1 MPEAPYVDSGLQTG
15 LNNTDIL
22 QLKLETMNNFDRVM
36 NQQPYLTGKF
46 DFYQPDP
53 NAQKG
58 ITETDKIIND
68 LQTGR
73 TDFSD
78 YITHPDKK
86 IRDVANSIVYQ
97 KASGDPFYKRNVG
110 GVEIAPYDKS
120 MDKFLSK
127 DYGFR
132 FDRDNEDFYYRNDYM
147 DDGWFGRTAKNIPKF
162 LGRVIVPA
170 VAKLFEGVGYIGSML
185 TSIGSDNYWAD
196 VADNGMSKWLEGLE
210 QDFKDQVL
218 PVYKQAGFDEKGFF
232 TKLVDW
238 SFWNDEVADGVA
250 FMASAAIP
258 GMGFAKLGTLGKFGE
273 AFSTVN
279 KVGKFASKVGMG
291 SWAELTSWTFNTAME
306 ASMEGSGV
314 FKEVKRR
321 LELERAQGLNNL
333 SDEDIRERSGNM
345 AANTVGGNFAVLGLS
360 NAFENTLFF
369 KPFKEIKGRAALQL
383 GEDFKVGS
391 RAIDNLASRNP
402 FASGLSRTS
411 FYGSKAVQGIVAEGL
426 WEENAQLAIQRI
438 NQGDADGRNFFQ
450 QLGKQ
455 TLAAF
460 GGNDPEAS
468 VSMGLG
474 ALIGAGA
481 STLISKA
488 SGERQKIIEN
498 TRKALDYGKAA
509 YNDLFSTTDIYER
522 DDSNSVVFEGNTPK
536 VDPKKMAAKQ
546 KAMLG
551 VAASMG
557 LTNLDSYDKSAPMQY
572 EAKLALANYV
582 RSLGKIGVEGVSQ
595 RMSQVTPET
604 ATLFGMDPTKLKEQ
618 TKDFAGLANTFEDLS
633 KDVDTLPP
641 GKRPADTTDEEY
653 DRVETGRKNAIYE
666 AGAGNAILSQF
677 VAKETSAMLSSLN
690 QFRNLNNAS
699 LSQFPVDQ
707 VNTMLLQ
714 KKLNDEII
722 KSKEFKDMSDLEKD
736 YHTKRAEQLEKE
748 IESYK
753 KNYELALQDSKISP
767 NGYYIPTVKNA
778 DGTTTPIKFDNKS
791 IQSQQQIAAYQNT
804 IDKNTHAA
812 DLFADENGYDNYL
825 SWHSTPFLNKL
836 KQFAEKAKA
845 AGANQITENNP
856 GDFNKILEHVRKT
869 LFSDNY
875 VPTPEMQELVIQY
888 KDLVDKL
895 MKEYKEVSE
904 NNRLAILNKKL
915 TTLKEQQAKI
925 ANQVRSYRSKTADK
939 KTELEILGEELEM
952 VANSKPTNQ
961 KRISAA
967 IEKLEADIKK
977 VDDWLVKQQ
986 QKLGDLE
993 NQIAVT
999 EQEIESGDLKGL
1011 AGALSELKQEKDWL
1025 SNKVA
1030 ETKTIVDRLKKLVND
1045 IRRIAYKLFG
1055 NKEGYQR
1062 NLAKGRHE
1070 AVGYETELQGNR
1082 TALQDARDALT
1093 ELQDLQKVLDAKY
1106 QENLD
1111 ELQAIRTATDQYFKA
1126 QYSII
1131 TKQAS
1136 DPENLD
1142 DATITKGMTSDK
1154 EVFPIVPTSGGMAFD
1169 SEDGFDGNTYQRPLH
1184 TKFFTTT
1191 FQDWS
1196 DKPISAMEKDE
1207 QDMFALLEFLS
1218 SPMSS
1223 AAAAK
1228 KLGKGRLMALTVTRN
1243 NVKKLGLE
1251 EVLAERAEYFKI
1263 EDPAL
1268 THVEVIPVIE
1278 EGGYLYYIDT
1288 KLNRLGRV
1296 GEPITQTVDDKA
1308 QGERLKI
1315 EKDRETELETLNLQ
1329 FKAGDLELEDFAAEE
1344 KRINDT
1350 YEALLDKLP
1359 PAPKGSANMVRRSLR
1374 TAKYTAAEME
1384 QYPVKYSEE
1393 DMATA
1398 LQVATDWRKDL
1409 LQITAKSA
1417 DHAYEFFIT
1426 RGIPNK
1432 MHMQDGKPAKNP
1444 VVGTILPKSAVN
1456 GQTVR
1461 VFSNINQPILNGVK
1475 IEVPAGRPFI
1485 YTKTKTHEQL
1495 HAADNQP
1502 LTTTQV
1508 ANVSRVFQEMLADYL
1523 QKVQQRISASTTF
1536 PEKLKVA
1543 ITEAGGIQNLSIDQ
1557 KRAVFKNISND
1568 PSTKGFKLFNGNYT
1582 AYLHSTVYF
1591 GKVESNKQFDPL
1603 DPNKLD
1609 DKQPHK
1615 NQVYFSG
1622 PYLVFGAGGPSI
1634 DITDPTAV
1642 MSEPVQAFLN
1652 SQNHNIRY
1660 FTNPDVA
1667 ARSFTEYY
1675 VDDKG
1680 EMKPRIWKNYSEY
1693 LINDT
1698 YPDGK
1703 KRDEIPV
1710 TTAIK
1715 TAEQKKT
1722 ENNNDP
1728 YYPYV
1733 SRSVSLR
1740 TDEVEATT
1748 IVKKAGVKTQPAVQ
1762 QVDTIASDLT
1772 ADQIFGEIY
1781 AHFGRPEG
1789 KKATTK
1795 KAEPT
1800 PEKKPPAP
1808 QGEVTMIDALEAYMA
1823 EQREK
1828 NAKEE
1833 SKEEEEKE
1841 TPSGEE
1847 PYSNIPDY
1855 SEPNKDSSAPPLP
1868 FEQDDDLNLRVAK
1881 GGIFATEEDLDSVIS
1896 DIHRMLPQFP
1906 IERLKKVIQTS
1917 TGLQAWGQFV
1927 DNTIKLYELAERGTG
1942 YHEAFEAVAN
1952 KLLSNAEWKA
1962 LSNEFHNRKGFFTD
1976 RETGTRIRY
1985 AEATEHQ
1992 VKEQLAEEFMD
2003 YKLNNVSPPTPQAKS
2018 FLRMI
2023 WEFIKSLF
2031 GAHTTIAKVFES
2043 IDKGKFATRSVRAI
2057 NRFKNNYKVKI
2068 LPALPIVMKRDL
2080 YHGATAYMFQNIFNS
2095 PESLTQLDDIDLTG
2109 EQVYEPIRAQ
2119 FINSVN
2125 SLKANAKVETNEK
2138 LKADYETSAKAIDY
2152 ALENWQE
2159 FVEGHKQ
2166 SIKHLRIKFEQ
2177 EELEQTNEQKDNQN
2191 RNDYLSDVFKIDG
2204 KRSASKSVR
2213 FLFYSLLK
2221 LGFNTKGEARDINGH
2236 VAGKVRVIPSSVFMR
2251 SLASY
2256 DQFMLKALEEMGNLG
2271 SFSRVEEKLRELS
2284 GITEIEDTRNPE
2296 VRQALIQ
2303 SMDNEKATWT
2313 QLYGNL
2319 FGFNEKIDE
2328 ESAWNL
2334 RIKFFNY
2341 ISKHSPEPYVF
2352 VMGGST
2358 STIISSVKRAFFE
2371 SITNTIET
2379 SLQRNSNLVL
2389 RRQDVNGVK
2398 LFVPIPKFR
2407 ERITDRQF
2415 DNKSQAKFIIF
2426 LGLQDVITP
2435 TFWKGLSKADQA
2447 DLSRRLLR
2455 IRNGLTSASSPTLNL
2470 KGLNIFGYTSQL
2482 IEFLDRKL
2490 GVTTKESQFFNIE
2503 NQPQQRHIIPSFV
2516 SRVLAEIN
2524 NTTSL
2529 SQLHEQYP
2537 HTATIFAK
2545 DSILM
2550 QKLFDEE
2557 GNRTSFQIRL
2567 GYMEGIKDLD
2577 EQEGT
2582 KTARLEYI
2590 DKYYLQFNAS
2600 LSGLY
2605 YSLPA
2610 DSETEWVFD
2619 FGEFVD
2625 YSENLLQERGTNII
2639 NEFFLPKLKSEIDSV
2654 LADNN
2659 RVRQLKAKH
2668 ASTGEEAGKSL
2679 RFFKDIL
2686 QWDATERNGKIVLQK
2701 NTKLLTE
2708 IQNAMN
2714 PKDGS
2719 RPKTS
2724 EQIITS
2730 RKFNERIVN
2739 AIGYYL
2745 QNEAATTM
2753 QALIDNTTI
2762 VKVDGGYQMQGLNNS
2777 FVDRY
2782 ANYFVQEKG
2791 TITMSAAQLGSLIQ
2805 YQKINSVLGHMES
2818 FKIVF
2823 GDPAQYKDFEKRAKS
2838 LFGPAEQAFH
2848 DSTGMFNDWLNRE
2861 KNSAVLITEVDG
2873 VKTEEK
2879 VVIPA
2884 TDIFRT
2890 YFDDKIA
2897 SRTIDDFTVVPVDTV
2912 NSLAA
2917 LQSEFANKY
2926 IKNYEGTNETDGQS
2940 IGTIQFARQLMI
2952 KSGWR
2957 WTKEHEAYFQYDTAL
2972 MRTELSEDGRYTYT
2986 SPQLKALDEKIV
2998 DYYSKN
3004 VPKAAITPIKTL
3016 MPSVDRNG
3024 MQTLLKHAVHFTSY
3038 QIAKEF
3044 ELVDV
3049 YLDMLKRK
3057 DMLLNFISAQKV
3069 GAELDNNNE
3078 ITHMYSRVPLTKE
3091 GKPILD
3097 NNGKQ
3102 TYVTNP
3108 FAKTDMITA
3117 GNVQQLLDFKTIG
3130 IQVETQSDAWGST
3143 LGSQATKDINL
3154 NLFQDGVPMDFT
3166 PEGATRSERIEQ
3178 WNAMPEAERLQISEN
3193 YRKVYGETGTATTLE
3208 NLKTKNLMDR
3218 FTELGIKWTYSVG
3231 KGFQTDADNLTKVK
3245 EYIHNELQRLE
3256 VDQNTLDNIEL
3267 TDDYKAFINPAET
3280 VPSYTTISN
3289 LLWALADKS
3298 VTSFKVNGKPFV
3310 QVSSAFFNKTS
3321 RKAAYKNEDGT
3332 WTTVNTK
3339 AEYDAAVTDGKKMV
3353 MTSSEL
3359 AFYRK
3364 DPTTGE
3370 TLPMEIYLPDIYFRK
3385 INAAREKRGLPL
3397 LTREELMDYL
3407 NSNPKLLE
3415 GVGFR
3420 IPTQATSS
3428 LEFFKIKGFLPDAF
3442 GNAVVVPS
3450 AITTKGGSDFD
3461 VDKLTTYLN
3470 NWKLDK
3476 KGLPIFEEYDTDIAG
3491 NKGYIRRYI
3500 AFINNASRKDDRRYI
3515 KALARKDKGELIG
3528 AFRDLAKEIVSAIS
3542 PERFAAFERNVSIL
3556 EDMVRDVNR
3565 EVDTNIEYAIKSL
3578 FDEGRELYFQLSDD
3592 TIEHFRNLKAS
3603 LARRDI
3609 HGPTEIFEYLQLSEI
3624 LVAEGRLTSKDED
3637 ILKRMITVYNAE
3649 LDVFQKNREDRRKFL
3664 ASAKETFKKNDQTVT
3679 EFYKNKEQESL
3690 EGENIDAQIEEGL
3703 FNMDFDIAKEI
3714 ASLSQLLS
3722 FKEFSSL
3729 PLFMQ
3734 NSKEALENRYFE
3746 SIRNVLKGANMFE
3759 YLLSPNS
3766 IDHIRNNRDH
3776 VFKAL
3781 GREAEEKKELD
3792 YTKFLSTEY
3801 IADKRNQ
3808 FTKGK
3813 TDIGIFAVSMT
3824 NFANSQVTGIGISG
3838 VGGVKTKDEIM
3849 IFDTLNNSDISLP
3862 FEDLDMLN
3870 VNGHW
3875 MIPISTA
3882 VDKTGSL
3889 TMDKISSYI
3898 NGAVDVAKEPFIVEM
3913 GMHTDLAGVYVLM
3926 ERMGLSG
3933 ETTALYM
3940 YQPVVREFL
3949 KELILLPYKTYSGQS
3964 EYQYTGQIIEAMVEK
3979 YGGTEPKYNPNFKI
3993 TNAQMIALIAKGEL
4007 VKKGQATWTASE
4019 RNAQYLVFVNFLK
4032 MRMFGQHLLESVL
4045 GSNHDTASIRSPF
4058 VLMKKDLQMDRSKTG
4073 NTIVKLEQDGFTNGT
4088 EALRGNTSIRT
4099 DVNLLKSFNDML
4111 SKINLFALQ
4120 KSNPRNALIGIAK
4133 RLYQGNAYIS
4143 DDDFIRIMRDFE
4155 STMIDSL
4162 ANKVLVQGVKEGDT
4176 TYNELYKYAKQ
4187 YFRTDSPTNL
4197 AKRLNQLKKRHRS
4210 FFTKNYFLS
4219 NLQITSNQDLGIDTM
4234 ELKDKPSNSDVVK
4247 KEMYT
4252 EALLELASVDENKWP
4267 EVVQF
4272 YRAVVY
4278 GAFLQ
4283 FGIRYSRKSFL
4294 DLIPVSTNSD
4304 PTVSQ
4309 QLLALT
4315 DITKAALANIDNED
4329 FSTLEE
4335 QVKRAKWHRKGIVPE
4350 QKFFTVQFIS
4360 PSKDAETQ
4368 GQYTLENRQIWK
4380 SGVGAPTRYSQ
4391 IFFGRQNAQGEIVPH
4406 IHPIMAG
4413 MGGHIERPIRF
4424 EDAPDIIKVP
4434 AVKPEFL
4441 ITKEHISEYGVM
4453 TINYVPSPVVNAMMK
4468 RGDYSYMFTQL
4479 FKKVGAEDPSLGR
4492 AIIRKPGKDG
4502 RRYISYLYKP
4512 INKTGSPDFNEI
4524 VPIDKTS
4531 SGTTI
4536 GQKSILDFPE
4546 FKEIEDNDLINSIS
4560 DKMGKLLPVIK
4571 PQVTTIS
4578 TPSKVLKPIHRKDM
4592 PEEGQSTMESLA
4604 MTPENII
4611 KIAQGK
4617 KTTTIRSV
4625 KQAGQ
4630 IGIRAGEEAIRMIG
4644 GSPYLIRNRGFLTI
4658 KQAGGLEAILK
4669 SEAVEG
4675 AEFLKFDQTK
4685 KWIQGQGKLFVYD
4698 ILPVPNKPT
4707 ETPDEGEKPP
4717 SSSGEKGGETRQE
4730 LINQAVKMKD
4740 KLDTNS
4746 QNMINID
4753 PEEFLKY
4760 LAEQYWR
4767 TRKELNKTAVFTPGT
4782 GIDAYP
4788 DEIMDIARQLFPQS
4802 DFVSTLG
4809 KPPISPD
4816 CTGA

>member
-53 NAQKG
+53 NAQKN

-68 LQTGR
+68 IQTGK

-97 KASGDPFYKRNVG
+97 KASGNPFYRRNVG
-110 GVEIAPYDKS
+110 GVEVSPYDES

-170 VAKLFEGVGYIGSML
+170 VAKLFEGVGYVGSML

-258 GMGFAKLGTLGKFGE
+258 GIGLAKLGTLGKFGQ
-273 AFSTVN
+273 AFSTAN
-279 KVGKFASKVGMG
+279 RVGRLASRVGMG

-333 SDEDIRERSGNM
+333 SDDDIRERSGNM

-391 RAIDNLASRNP
+391 RALDNLASKNP
-402 FASGLSRTS
+402 FASSLSRTS
-411 FYGSKAVQGIVAEGL
+411 FYGSKAIQGIIAEGL

-438 NQGDADGRNFFQ
+438 NQGDTEGRSFFP
-450 QLGKQ
+450 QLQKQ
-455 TLAAF
+455 TLDAF
-460 GGNDPEAS
+460 WGDDPEAS

-481 STLISKA
+481 STILSKA
-488 SGERQKIIEN
+488 SGERQKILEN
-498 TRKALDYGKAA
+498 TRKALDYGKNA
-509 YNDLFSTTDIYER
+509 YNDLFSTTDVYER
-522 DDSNSVVFEGNTPK
+522 DDQNKVVFEGNTPK

-546 KAMLG
+546 KAMVG

-557 LTNLDSYDKSAPMQY
+557 LTNLDNYDKSAPMQY

-582 RSLGKIGVEGVSQ
+582 RSLTKIGVEGVSQ

-618 TKDFAGLANTFEDLS
+618 TKDFAGLANTFENLS
-633 KDVDTLPP
+633 KDIDTLPP
-641 GKRPADTTDEEY
+641 GKKPADATDEEY
-653 DRVETGRKNAIYE
+653 ARVETGRKNAIYE
-666 AGAGNAILSQF
+666 AGAGNAILSQL

-767 NGYYIPTVKNA
+767 NGYYIPTIKNA
-778 DGTTTPIKFDNKS
+778 DGTSTSVQFDNKS

-804 IDKNTHAA
+804 IHKNTHAA

-825 SWHSTPFLNKL
+825 SWHSTPFINKL

-845 AGANQITENNP
+845 AGANQIVENKP
-856 GDFNKILEHVRKT
+856 GDFAKLLEHVRKT
-869 LFSDNY
+869 LYSDNY
-875 VPTPEMQELVIQY
+875 VPSPETQELVIQY
-888 KDLVDKL
+888 KELVDKL

-904 NNRLAILNKKL
+904 NNRLSILNKKL
-915 TTLKEQQAKI
+915 DSLKEQQAKI

-952 VANSKPTNQ
+952 VANSKPASQ

-967 IEKLEADIKK
+967 IEKLEKDIKT
-977 VDDWLVKQQ
+977 VDGWLVKQQ
-986 QKLGDLE
+986 QQLGDLE

-1011 AGALSELKQEKDWL
+1011 AGALSELKKEKDWL
-1025 SNKVA
+1025 ANKVT
-1030 ETKTIVDRLKKLVND
+1030 ETKSIVDRLKKLVND

-1055 NKEGYQR
+1055 NKEAYQR

-1070 AVGYETELQGNR
+1070 AVGYETELQNNK
-1082 TALQDARDALT
+1082 TALQDARDTLI
-1093 ELQDLQKVLDAKY
+1093 ELKDLQKVLDAKY
-1106 QENLD
+1106 QQNLD

-1126 QYSII
+1126 QYTLA
-1131 TKQAS
+1131 TKQAT
-1136 DPENLD
+1136 DPEDLD
-1142 DATITKGMTSDK
+1142 DANITKGMTSDK

-1169 SEDGFDGNTYQRPLH
+1169 SEDGFDGSTYQRPLH

-1196 DKPISAMEKDE
+1196 EKPISAMEKDE

-1296 GEPITQTVDDKA
+1296 GEPITQAVDDKA

-1359 PAPKGSANMVRRSLR
+1359 PAPRGSANMVRRSLR
-1374 TAKYTAAEME
+1374 TAKYTKAEME

-1409 LQITAKSA
+1409 LEVTAKSP

-1502 LTTTQV
+1502 LTPTQV
-1508 ANVSRVFQEMLADYL
+1508 VNVSRVFQEMLADYL

-1603 DPNKLD
+1603 DPNKGE

-1634 DITDPTAV
+1634 DITDPSQI

-1652 SQNHNIRY
+1652 GQNHNIRY

-1693 LINDT
+1693 LISDT

-1781 AHFGRPEG
+1781 SHFGRPEG
-1789 KKATTK
+1789 KKASTK

-1800 PEKKPPAP
+1800 PEKKESTP
-1808 QGEVTMIDALEAYMA
+1808 QGEITMIDALEAYMA
-1823 EQREK
+1823 EQQKK
-1828 NAKEE
+1828 NAKED
-1833 SKEEEEKE
+1833 KEEEEI
-1841 TPSGEE
+1841 TPKEE

-1855 SEPNKDSSAPPLP
+1855 TEPDKDTGAPPLP

-1881 GGIFATEEDLDSVIS
+1881 GGIFTTEEDLDGVIA

-1906 IERLKKVIQTS
+1906 VERLKRVIQTS
-1917 TGLQAWGQFV
+1917 TGLEAWGQFV

-1976 RETGTRIRY
+1976 RETGTRTRY

-1992 VKEQLAEEFMD
+1992 VKEELAEEFMN
-2003 YKLNNVSPPTPQAKS
+2003 YKLNGTNPSTPQAKS

-2031 GAHTTIAKVFES
+2031 GAHTTIAKVFEQ
-2043 IDKGKFATRSVRAI
+2043 IEKGKFATRGVRAV

-2068 LPALPIVMKRDL
+2068 LPALPIRMKRDL

-2109 EQVYEPIRAQ
+2109 EEVYEPIRAQ
-2119 FINSVN
+2119 FTRDAAG
-2125 SLKANAKVETNEK
+2125 LHANAKITTDEK
-2138 LKADYETSAKAIDY
+2138 LKLELETSAKAIDY
-2152 ALENWQE
+2152 ALENWKD

-2166 SIKHLRIKFEQ
+2166 SIKHLRIKFEEQ
-2177 EELEQTNEQKDNQN
+2177 DDLEQTNEQKDNQN
-2191 RNDYLSDVFKIDG
+2191 RNDYTRDVFKIDG

-2213 FLFYSLLK
+2213 FLFHALLK
-2221 LGFNTKGEARDINGH
+2221 LQFDKNGETRDVNGH
-2236 VAGKVRVIPSSVFMR
+2236 VAGKVRVIPSSVKMR
-2251 SLASY
+2251 ALANY

-2284 GITEIEDTRNPE
+2284 GISEIEDTRNPE

-2313 QLYGNL
+2313 QLYAQL

-2358 STIISSVKRAFFE
+2358 STIISSVKRSFFE
-2371 SITNTIET
+2371 SITRTIET

-2435 TFWKGLSKADQA
+2435 AFWKGLSKSDQA

-2455 IRNGLTSASSPTLNL
+2455 IRNGLTSASSATLNL

-2490 GVTTKESQFFNIE
+2490 GVSTKDSQFFNIE
-2503 NQPQQRHIIPSFV
+2503 NQPQQRHVIPSFV
-2516 SRVLAEIN
+2516 SRVLGEIN
-2524 NTTSL
+2524 NVSSL
-2529 SQLHEQYP
+2529 AQLHEQYP
-2537 HTATIFAK
+2537 HTATLFSR
-2545 DSILM
+2545 DSILL

-2557 GNRTSFQIRL
+2557 GNRTSFQVRL

-2625 YSENLLQERGTNII
+2625 YSENLLQERGNNII
-2639 NEFFLPKLKSEIDSV
+2639 SELFLPKLKSEIDSV

-2668 ASTGEEAGKSL
+2668 ASTGEEVGKSL

-2686 QWDATERNGKIVLQK
+2686 QWTAVEGKDGKIKFEK

-2730 RKFNERIVN
+2730 KRFNERIIS
-2739 AIGYYL
+2739 AINNYL
-2745 QNEAATTM
+2745 LNEAAITTRT
-2753 QALIDNTTI
+2753 LIDNTTI
-2762 VKVDGGYQMQGLNNS
+2762 LKVDGGYQMQGLNNA
-2777 FVDRY
+2777 FIDRY
-2782 ANYFVQEKG
+2782 ANYFVQERG
-2791 TITMSAAQLGSLIQ
+2791 TITMSAAQLASLIQ
-2805 YQKINSVLGHMES
+2805 YQKINSVLGYMES

-2861 KNSAVLITEVDG
+2861 KNSAVLVTNVNG

-2879 VVIPA
+2879 VTIPA

-2890 YFDDKIA
+2890 YFDDKIT
-2897 SRTIDDFTVVPVDTV
+2897 SRTIDDFTVTPVDTV
-2912 NSLAA
+2912 NSLVA

-2926 IKNYEGTNETDGQS
+2926 IKNYEETNETDGQS

-2972 MRTELSEDGRYTYT
+2972 MRKELSEDGRYTYT

-2998 DYYSKN
+2998 EYYSKN
-3004 VPKAAITPIKTL
+3004 IPKAAITPIKTL

-3130 IQVETQSDAWGST
+3130 IQVETQSDSWGST

-3154 NLFQDGVPMDFT
+3154 NLFQDGVPMDFA
-3166 PEGATRSERIEQ
+3166 PEGLTRSEKIEA
-3178 WNAMPEAERLQISEN
+3178 WIATPEAERLKVSEN

-3208 NLKTKNLMDR
+3208 NLKTKNMMDR
-3218 FTELGIKWTYSVG
+3218 FNELGIKWTYSAT
-3231 KGFQTDADNLTKVK
+3231 GFQTDPDNLTKVK
-3245 EYIHNELQRLE
+3245 EYIHSELQRLE

-3267 TDDYKAFINPAET
+3267 TDDYKSFVNPAET
-3280 VPSYTTISN
+3280 IPSYTTISN

-3298 VTSFKVNGKPFV
+3298 VTSFKVNGKPLV
-3310 QVSSAFFNKTS
+3310 QVSSAFFNKES

-3339 AEYDAAVTDGKKMV
+3339 AEYDTAVAEGKKMV

-3385 INAAREKRGLPL
+3385 ISAAREKRGLPL
-3397 LTREELMDYL
+3397 LTREQLLEHL
-3407 NSNPKLLE
+3407 NANPKLLE

-3476 KGLPIFEEYDTDIAG
+3476 KGLPVFEEYDIDMTERG
-3491 NKGYIRRYI
+3491 RIRRYI
-3500 AFINNASRKDDRRYI
+3500 AFINKASKKDDRRYI
-3515 KALARKDKGELIG
+3515 KALARRDKKELINQ
-3528 AFRDLAKEIVSAIS
+3528 FRTLAKEIVTAIS

-3556 EDMVRDVNR
+3556 ENMVRDVNQ
-3565 EVDTNIEYAIKSL
+3565 EVDTNIAYAINSL
-3578 FDEGRELYFQLSDD
+3578 FDEGRELYFQLTND

-3603 LARRDI
+3603 LARRDV
-3609 HGPTEIFEYLQLSEI
+3609 HGPVEIFEYLQLSEI
-3624 LVAEGRLTSKDED
+3624 LISEGRTSSKDEE
-3637 ILKRMITVYNAE
+3637 ILRRMITVYNAE
-3649 LDVFQKNREDRRKFL
+3649 LDVFQKNRDDRRRFI

-3679 EFYKNKEQESL
+3679 EFYKNKEEEVIEDEAINEELEES
-3690 EGENIDAQIEEGL
+3690 L
-3703 FNMDFDIAKEI
+3703 FNMDFVIAREI
-3714 ASLSQLLS
+3714 ADLSQLLS
-3722 FKEFSSL
+3722 FQEFSAL

-3734 NSKEALENRYFE
+3734 NSKGALENKYFE

-3766 IDHIRNNRDH
+3766 IDHIRTNRDH

-3781 GREAEEKKELD
+3781 GKQAEEKKELD

-3824 NFANSQVTGIGISG
+3824 NFANSQVSGIGISG
-3838 VGGVKTKDEIM
+3838 VGGVKTKQEIL
-3849 IFDTLNNSDISLP
+3849 IFDTLNDSDISLP
-3862 FEDLDMLN
+3862 FGDLDMLN
-3870 VNGHW
+3870 VNGEW

-3898 NGAVDVAKEPFIVEM
+3898 NGAVDVAKEPFIIEM

-3933 ETTALYM
+3933 ETTALFM

-3949 KELILLPYKTYSGQS
+3949 KEVILLPYKTYSGLGG
-3964 EYQYTGQIIEAMVEK
+3964 YQYLDQIIEGMTEK
-3979 YGGTEPKYNPNFKI
+3979 YGGDNPKYDPNFKVN
-3993 TNAQMIALIAKGEL
+3993 NAQLTAMITKGEAI
-4007 VKKGQATWTASE
+4007 KRGEATWTAAE
-4019 RNAQYLVFVNFLK
+4019 TRAQYLILVNFLK
-4032 MRMFGQHLLESVL
+4032 MRMFAQHLLESVL

-4058 VLMKKDLQMDRSKTG
+4058 VIMKKDLQMDRSKTG
-4073 NTIVKLEQDGFTNGT
+4073 NTIVKLEKEGFTNGT
-4088 EALRGNTSIRT
+4088 EAIRGNTSVRT
-4099 DVNLLKSFNDML
+4099 DVSLLKSFNEML

-4120 KSNPRNALIGIAK
+4120 KENPRNALLAIAK
-4133 RLYQGNAYIS
+4133 RLYQGNTYMS
-4143 DDDFIRIMRDFE
+4143 DDDFIKIMRDFE

-4162 ANKVLVQGVKEGDT
+4162 ANKVLVQGIKEGDT
-4176 TYNELYKYAKQ
+4176 TLNELYKYGKQ
-4187 YFRTDSPTNL
+4187 YFRTDSPSNL
-4197 AKRLNQLKKRHRS
+4197 AKRLRVLKKRYGG
-4210 FFTKNYFLS
+4210 FFNKNYFLA

-4267 EVVQF
+4267 EIVQF
-4272 YRAVVY
+4272 YRAIVY
-4278 GAFLQ
+4278 GAFIQ
-4283 FGIRYSRKSFL
+4283 YGIRYSRKSFL

-4304 PTVSQ
+4304 PTVTQ
-4309 QLLALT
+4309 PLLALT
-4315 DITKAALANIDNED
+4315 DITKAALNHIGTED

-4350 QKFFTVQFIS
+4350 HKFFTVQFVQ
-4360 PSKDAETQ
+4360 PSKETE
-4368 GQYTLENRQIWK
+4368 GQYVLANNQTWK
-4380 SGVGAPTRYSQ
+4380 HGKGKPTRYSQ
-4391 IFFGRQNAQGEIVPH
+4391 TFFGRQNDKGEMVPH
-4406 IHPIMAG
+4406 IHPVMLG
-4413 MGGHIERPIRF
+4413 MGGTIEKPIRF
-4424 EDAPDIIKVP
+4424 DEAPDIIKVP
-4434 AVKPEFL
+4434 AIKPEFL
-4441 ITKEHISEYGVM
+4441 IAKDFIDEERATAGTTYA
-4453 TINYVPSPVVNAMMK
+4453 PSPVVNAMMK

-4492 AIIRKPGKDG
+4492 ALIGKPGKDG
-4502 RRYISYLYKP
+4502 KRYISYLYKP
-4512 INKTGSPDFNEI
+4512 INKTGSPEFNEV
-4524 VPIDKTS
+4524 VPVDKTS

-4536 GQKSILDFPE
+4536 GQKSILDFPV
-4546 FKEIEDNDLINSIS
+4546 FKELEDNDLINSIS
-4560 DKMGKLLPVIK
+4560 DKMGKLLPVVK
-4571 PQVTTIS
+4571 PQVSTVS
-4578 TPSKVLKPIHRKDM
+4578 TPSKVFKPIHRKDM

-4630 IGIRAGEEAIRMIG
+4630 IGIRTGEEAIRMIG
-4644 GSPYLIRNRGFLTI
+4644 GTPYLIRNRGFLTI

-4675 AEFLKFDQTK
+4675 TEFLKFDQTK

-4698 ILPVPNKPT
+4698 ILPAPNKPT

-4717 SSSGEKGGETRQE
+4717 TSGSEKGGETRQD
-4730 LINQAVKMKD
+4730 LINQAVKAKGQ
-4740 KLDTNS
+4740 LDTNS
-4746 QNMINID
+4746 QNMMNID

-4816 CTGA
+4816 CTGT